1 MFVKFCYFSILV
13 SKFLA
18 SRTLKVDQYYS
29 GASRLV
35 DKVMVFIVNYKLQL
49 LLLKAA
55 EVVNVTRKTILVIG
69 SQDPWLEAVLLSR

>member
-1 MFVKFCYFSILV
+1 MLYFSYFLILV

-18 SRTLKVDQYYS
+18 GRTLSVDQYYS

-55 EVVNVTRKTILVIG
+55 EVVNVTGKTILVIG
-69 SQDPWLEAVLLSR
+69 SKDPWLEAVLLSR